1 MIRYTSHPN
10 QQITAHALLKNYTS
24 RTTPEAVF
32 INMNISTG
40 KNSTEEKIVKYSL
53 DKIVSTLEEE
63 APLEKTV
70 SFQE

>member
-1 MIRYTSHPN
+1 
-10 QQITAHALLKNYTS
+10 
-24 RTTPEAVF
+24 
-32 INMNISTG
+32 MNISTG